1 MLLAYVIALIIYTL
15 VSCHL
20 AWALLR
26 LKPIA
31 KGFTLGMLLV
41 ALVAHAITLYP
52 NIYTLHG
59 LNFNV
64 FNTASLTS
72 FYFVLFYV
80 IFCFYRPILSLG
92 LFAAPTAII
101 GLSLGY
107 FGVAPYA
114 PLTDISKGLEA
125 HIILSIA
132 AYCVLLMAAV
142 QAVIL
147 RIQIRELKHKT
158 KQRFWVNKLPS
169 LQSMESLLFDMILV
183 GFSLLTLALAIGFVY
198 VSDLMAQH
206 IAHKTVFSIMS
217 WLLFGW
223 LLFGHWKYGW
233 RGRRAA
239 NMTILAFL
247 LLAVGFIGS
256 KFVLEMLL

>member
-1 MLLAYVIALIIYTL
+1 VLLAYVIALIIYLL

-20 AWALLR
+20 VWALLR

-31 KGFTLGMLLV
+31 KGFTLGMLVV
-41 ALVAHAITLYP
+41 ALVAHAVTLYP
-52 NIYTLHG
+52 NIFTIHG

-80 IFCFYRPILSLG
+80 LFCLYRPILSLG
-92 LFAAPTAII
+92 LFAAPTAVV
-101 GLSLGY
+101 GLSLSY

-114 PLTDISKGLEA
+114 PLTEISEGLEA

-132 AYCVLLMAAV
+132 AYCVLLMSAV
-142 QAVIL
+142 QAIIL

-158 KQRFWVNKLPS
+158 NQRFWVNKLPS

-198 VSDLMAQH
+198 VNDLLAQH
-206 IAHKTVFSIMS
+206 IAHKTILSMLS
-217 WLLFGW
+217 WLMLGY

-239 NMTILAFL
+239 NMTILAFVV
-247 LLAVGFIGS
+247 LAIGFIGS
-256 KFVLEMLL
+256 KFVLEILL

>member
-1 MLLAYVIALIIYTL
+1 MLLAYVIALIIYIL
-15 VSCHL
+15 VSFHL
-20 AWALLR
+20 VWALRR
-26 LKPIA
+26 LKPIN

-41 ALVAHAITLYP
+41 ALVAHAVTLYP
-52 NIYTLHG
+52 HIFTLYG
-59 LNFNV
+59 LNFNF

-80 IFCFYRPILSLG
+80 LFCLYRPILSLG
-92 LFAAPTAII
+92 VFAAPTAII

-114 PLTDISKGLEA
+114 PLTEVTTGLEA

-132 AYCVLLMAAV
+132 AYCVLLMSAV
-142 QAVIL
+142 QAIIL

-158 KQRFWVNKLPS
+158 SQRFWVNKLPS
-169 LQSMESLLFDMILV
+169 LQSMESLLFDMILA
-183 GFSLLTLALAIGFVY
+183 GFSLLTIALAIGFVY
-198 VSDLMAQH
+198 VNDLMAQH
-206 IAHKTVFSIMS
+206 IAHKTILSLLS
-217 WLLFGW
+217 WLMLGC

-239 NMTILAFL
+239 NITILAFAM
-247 LLAVGFIGS
+247 LAIGFIGS
-256 KFVLEMLL
+256 KFVLEVLL